1 MLSYGGR
8 VDHVASGRFVIVE
21 KRRYLQATVECQFFK
36 GVMHMALDRIG
47 SNVEPLGNF
56 LVA

>member
-1 MLSYGGR
+1 MHAFDCDRYYII
-8 VDHVASGRFVIVE
+8 SGRLVIVE

-36 GVMHMALDRIG
+36 GVMHMALYRVC